1 MDESKDTGQGSDRTR
16 KNAVEEPRRASSI
29 GTESWLEG
37 GSGKQGPIDNCTLGT
52 RAVLDATRCR
62 RESPSIAE
70 IGWGAPVLG
79 RGAILYLSRPIYFRS
94 IFIIIWRSGV
104 PPRRLLLSPSLCLPR
119 AHHHHVIATTPP
131 GFGML
136 FRLLELSFW
145 RPALRINISR

>member
-62 RESPSIAE
+62 RESPSPVE
-70 IGWGAPVLG
+70 IGWGVFDRCSGGVLFCIFLG
-79 RGAILYLSRPIYFRS
+79 RFILEVYL
-94 IFIIIWRSGV
+94 
-104 PPRRLLLSPSLCLPR
+104 
-119 AHHHHVIATTPP
+119 
-131 GFGML
+131 
-136 FRLLELSFW
+136 
-145 RPALRINISR
+145 